1 MFNMPQPRFCLY
13 GITITM
19 ISCGDEHSAFITS
32 QNHVYTMGSNR
43 SGQLGIRDKDVLEKS
58 SPVLVEQLIGY
69 VPVDISCGGSHT
81 LLATERGEAF
91 AWGEGR
97 YGALGCPDIITDEY
111 RP

>member
-1 MFNMPQPRFCLY
+1 
-13 GITITM
+13 
-19 ISCGDEHSAFITS
+19 
-32 QNHVYTMGSNR
+32 MGSNR